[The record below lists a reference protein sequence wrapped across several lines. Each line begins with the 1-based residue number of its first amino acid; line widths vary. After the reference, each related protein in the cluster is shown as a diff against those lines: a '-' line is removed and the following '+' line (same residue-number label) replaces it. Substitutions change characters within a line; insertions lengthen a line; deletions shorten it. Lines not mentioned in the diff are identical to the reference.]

1 MKLEKIFSTR
11 YLREQFDFLLAGK
24 WLIYGSIIGVVS
36 GLGAIVFQLLLSL
49 IKQISFGKLMGLTPM
64 SPGGETELFHFSAG
78 SFTPYLVV
86 LLPTVGGLVAGWI
99 VYTFAP
105 EAEGHGTDE
114 VIKAYHKKRG
124 IIQTKV
130 PLVKLVASVITIGTG
145 GSGGREG
152 PIAQIGAGFGS
163 FLGRKLGLNTRT
175 RRWLMASGM
184 GAGIGS
190 IFHAPLAGA
199 IFAAEVLY
207 SDPEIEAEVLL
218 PSTVSSIIA
227 YSVYGMAYGWHNMF
241 IEQSLVGFSSPL
253 ELVPYLILAILVALL
268 SHLFIRT
275 FYGVNSIFKKLK
287 INNIFKPAIGG
298 FLTGTLALSM
308 ILLFKDKTYVVDI
321 MGGGYGILQ
330 EVFDNGVTNL
340 GIVLLL
346 SVSFLKILT
355 TSFTIGSGGS
365 AGVFGPSMV
374 IGGTFST
381 GIGFMFQKLMPTV
394 VQNPVAFTIVG
405 MAGFFAAA
413 ANTPLSTI
421 IMVSEL
427 TGNYQ
432 LLLPTMWV
440 CTISYF
446 IARKW
451 TIYRGQVP
459 NMNHSQAHF
468 GRYSPQ
474 IITGTIVADCYK
486 KDRKFTVVQSNA
498 STKEI
503 LELADNSRQRVFP
516 VIDEN
521 GNLLGGFNIDDVT
534 HLLHEPASEI
544 ETAKDLMYTNIP
556 VVQLQDNLDTANK
569 QMNDSFMDEALVVDD
584 SPNKRVIG
592 IITSSDIVL
601 TYNRKLS
608 EMNYADQEDERQKT
622 PSDSSVLRALSLKHL
637 VEKDLITVHPDST
650 LRTIVNAVVHSK
662 RNIFPVVDEKQYLHG
677 IILLNDI
684 RSIMF
689 KNENYDTVKAKDLMT
704 QPPDVVTLEDTMQ
717 KVVSKFELSGA
728 WNLPV
733 VDQKLH
739 YVGIVS
745 KSSIFSQYRKE
756 LVRHAVY

>member
-1 MKLEKIFSTR
+1 MKLLKLFSLK
-11 YLREQFDFLLAGK
+11 YLREQFDFMLAGK
-24 WLIYGSIIGVVS
+24 WLIYGSIIGIVS
-36 GLGAIVFQLLLSL
+36 GLAAIAFQLLLSFIRQL
-49 IKQISFGKLMGLTPM
+49 SFGSLMGLTPL
-64 SPGGETELFHFSAG
+64 SPGGETELFHLDTG
-78 SFTPYLVV
+78 SFVPYLVV
-86 LLPTVGGLVAGWI
+86 IVPTIGGLLAGWI

-124 IIQTKV
+124 IIQSKV
-130 PLVKLVASVITIGTG
+130 PIVKLLASAITIGTG

-227 YSVYGMAYGWHNMF
+227 YSVYSMVFGWHHMF
-241 IEQSLVGFSSPL
+241 IETSSVGFSSPL
-253 ELVPYLILAILVALL
+253 ELLPYMALAIILALL
-268 SHLFIRT
+268 THLYIRI
-275 FYGVNSIFKKLK
+275 FYGVNGLFKRLK
-287 INNIFKPAIGG
+287 INKILKPAIGG
-298 FLTGTLALSM
+298 FLTGSLGLTM
-308 ILLFKDKTYVVDI
+308 ILLLGDTTYVVDI

-330 EVFDNGVTNL
+330 EIFNNGVENI
-340 GIVLLL
+340 GILLL
-346 SVSFLKILT
+346 LTIGFLKILT
-355 TSFTIGSGGS
+355 TSFSIGSGGS

-374 IGGTFST
+374 IGGAFGTS
-381 GIGFMFQKLMPTV
+381 IGFFFQKIMPTIV
-394 VQNPVAFTIVG
+394 TNPVSFTIVG

-440 CTISYF
+440 CTITYF
-446 IARKW
+446 ISRKW
-451 TIYRGQVP
+451 TIYRSQVP
-459 NMNHSQAHF
+459 NKNFSQAHF

-474 IITGTIVADCYK
+474 IITGTTVRECYK
-486 KDRKFTVVQSNA
+486 RSRKFSTVKENA
-498 STKEI
+498 SISEI
-503 LELADNSRQRVFP
+503 LELVDRSRQRVFP
-516 VIDEN
+516 VVNDA
-521 GNLLGGFNIDDVT
+521 GGLVGGFNIDDVT
-534 HLLHEPASEI
+534 HVLHDPNTEMQIAS
-544 ETAKDLMYTNIP
+544 DLMYTQIP
-556 VVQLQDNLDTANK
+556 VVKKADSLEKANK
-569 QMNDSFMDEALVVDD
+569 LMNDSFMDEALVIDD
-584 SPNKRVIG
+584 SPEEKVIG
-592 IITSSDIVL
+592 IITSSDVVL

-608 EMNYADQEDERQKT
+608 EMNFGDQDEDKVT
-622 PSDSSVLRALSLKHL
+622 PSDSSVLRALDLNKL
-637 VEKDLITVHPDST
+637 VEKDLITIHPDEK
-650 LRTIVNAVVHSK
+650 LREITNAIIKSK
-662 RNIFPVVDEKQYLHG
+662 RNIFPVVGDDQTLHG

-689 KNENYDTVKAKDLMT
+689 DQSKYDETTASDLMS
-704 QPPDVVTLEDTMQ
+704 QPPDFVRHDDTMQ
-717 KVVSKFELSGA
+717 IVISKFETSGA

-733 VDQKLH
+733 IDKDKH
-739 YVGIVS
+739 YVGLVS

-756 LVRHAVY
+756 LVRHAIY

>member
-1 MKLEKIFSTR
+1 MWYRKLFSLR
-11 YLREQFDFLLAGK
+11 YLREQFDFRLAGK

-36 GLGAIVFQLLLSL
+36 GLGAALFQLILSFVRQL
-49 IKQISFGKLMGLTPM
+49 SFGKLMGLTPLA
-64 SPGGETELFHFSAG
+64 PGGETELFHLSHG
-78 SFTPYLVV
+78 SFLPYLVV
-86 LLPTVGGLVAGWI
+86 IIPTIGGLIAGWI

-124 IIQTKV
+124 IIQTNV
-130 PLVKLVASVITIGTG
+130 PIVKLIASAITIGTG

-199 IFAAEVLY
+199 IFAGEVLY

-227 YSVYGMAYGWHNMF
+227 YSVYSMFFGWHHMF
-241 IEQSLVGFSSPL
+241 IESSSVGFNSPK
-253 ELVPYLILAILVALL
+253 ELLPYIILAFILALIA
-268 SHLFIRT
+268 HLYIRI
-275 FYGVNSIFKKLK
+275 FYGVNGLFERLN
-287 INNIFKPAIGG
+287 INRIFKPAIGG
-298 FLTGTLALSM
+298 LLTGTLGLSM
-308 ILLFKDKTYVVDI
+308 ILLFNDTTYVVDV

-330 EVFDNGVTNL
+330 EVFYNGVSNV
-340 GIVLLL
+340 GILMLLMIG
-346 SVSFLKILT
+346 FLKILT
-355 TSFTIGSGGS
+355 TSFSIGSGGS

-374 IGGTFST
+374 IGGSFST
-381 GIGFMFQKLMPTV
+381 AIGFLFQKLMPGIIT
-394 VQNPVAFTIVG
+394 NPVSFTIVG
-405 MAGFFAAA
+405 MAGFFAAV

-440 CTISYF
+440 CAIAYF
-446 IARKW
+446 VSRKW
-451 TIYRGQVP
+451 TIYRSQVP

-474 IITGTIVADCYK
+474 IITGTIVKECYK
-486 KDRKFTVVQSNA
+486 RSRKFETVLESA
-498 STKEI
+498 GIEEI
-503 LELADNSRQRVFP
+503 LKIVDHSRQRIFP
-516 VIDEN
+516 VVSEQ
-521 GNLLGGFNIDDVT
+521 GALLGGFNIDDVT
-534 HLLHEPASEI
+534 HVLQDPSSNI
-544 ETAKDLMYTNIP
+544 KTARELMYTQIP
-556 VVQLQDNLDTANK
+556 VVTLFDNLEKANK
-569 QMNDSFMDEALVVDD
+569 LMNDRFVDEALVVDE
-584 SPNKRVIG
+584 SVARKVLG
-592 IITSSDIVL
+592 IITTSDIVL

-608 EMNYADQEDERQKT
+608 EMNHGDQDESNT
-622 PSDSSVLRALSLKHL
+622 PSDSSVLQALHL
-637 VEKDLITVHPDST
+637 EELIEKDLITLHPEDS
-650 LRTIVNAVVHSK
+650 LRSIVQAVIKSK
-662 RNIFPVVDEKQYLHG
+662 RNIFPVVDEEKTLHG

-689 KNENYDTVKAKDLMT
+689 DQEKYDETKATDLMT
-704 QPPDVVTLEDTMQ
+704 RPPDVARTTDSMQ
-717 KVVSKFELSGA
+717 RIISKFEMSGA

-733 VDQKLH
+733 VDHENH
-739 YVGIVS
+739 YLGLVS
-745 KSSIFSQYRKE
+745 KSTIFSYYRKE

>member
-1 MKLEKIFSTR
+1 MKIRKLFSTR
-11 YLREQFDFLLAGK
+11 YLREQFDFMLAGK

-36 GLGAIVFQLLLSL
+36 GLAAALFQLLLSFVSQL
-49 IKQISFGKLMGLTPM
+49 SFGKMGLTPLA
-64 SPGGETELFHFSAG
+64 PGGETELFHLSTG
-78 SFTPYLVV
+78 SFIPYLVV
-86 LLPTVGGLVAGWI
+86 IIPTLGGLLAGWI

-124 IIQTKV
+124 IIKTNV
-130 PLVKLVASVITIGTG
+130 PFVKLIASAITIGTG

-175 RRWLMASGM
+175 RRWLLASGM

-227 YSVYGMAYGWHNMF
+227 YSVYSMVFGWHHMF
-241 IEQSLVGFSSPL
+241 IESSSVGFNSPL
-253 ELVPYLILAILVALL
+253 ELFPYLILAIILALL
-268 SHLFIRT
+268 SHLYIRV
-275 FYGVNSIFKKLK
+275 FYGVNNLFKRLN
-287 INNIFKPAIGG
+287 INKIFKPAIGG
-298 FLTGTLALSM
+298 FLTGSLGLGM
-308 ILLFKDKTYVVDI
+308 ILMLNDTTYIVDI

-330 EVFDNGVTNL
+330 EIFNNGIQNV
-340 GIVLLL
+340 GIVLLMTIGL
-346 SVSFLKILT
+346 LKILT

-374 IGGTFST
+374 IGGTIGTS
-381 GIGFMFQKLMPTV
+381 IGFMFQKIMPTV
-394 VQNPVAFTIVG
+394 ILNPISFTIVG

-413 ANTPLSTI
+413 ANAPLSTI

-440 CTISYF
+440 CTIAYF
-446 IARKW
+446 ISRKW
-451 TIYRGQVP
+451 TIYRSQVP
-459 NMNHSQAHF
+459 NRNYSQAHF

-474 IITGTIVADCYK
+474 IITGTTVGECYK
-486 KDRKFTVVQSNA
+486 KSRKFSVVEANA
-498 STKEI
+498 TINDI
-503 LELADNSRQRVFP
+503 LDLVDRSRQRVFP
-516 VIDEN
+516 VVDERE
-521 GNLLGGFNIDDVT
+521 GLIGGFNIDDVT
-534 HLLHEPASEI
+534 HVLHDPNTEI
-544 ETAKDLMYTNIP
+544 KTARDLMYTQIS
-556 VVQLQDNLDTANK
+556 VVLLEDNLEKAN
-569 QMNDSFMDEALVVDD
+569 QLMNDSFMDEALIIDT
-584 SPNKRVIG
+584 SPEKRVIG
-592 IITSSDIVL
+592 IITSSDVVL

-608 EMNYADQEDERQKT
+608 EMNYGDQAEKEST
-622 PSDSSVLRALSLKHL
+622 PSDFNVLRALNLSLL
-637 VEKDLITVHPDST
+637 VEKDLITIHPEDS
-650 LRTIVNAVVHSK
+650 LRTVVDAVIKSK
-662 RNIFPVVDEKQYLHG
+662 RNIFPVVDDEQKLHG

-689 KNENYDTVKAKDLMT
+689 DQAKYEETKASDLMS
-704 QPPDVVTLEDTMQ
+704 QPPDFVCHDDTMQ
-717 KVVSKFELSGA
+717 QVITKFEVSGA

-733 VDQKLH
+733 INKEKH
-739 YVGIVS
+739 YVGLVS

-756 LVRHAVY
+756 LIRHTIY

>member
-1 MKLEKIFSTR
+1 MKIRKLFSTK
-11 YLREQFDFLLAGK
+11 YLREQFDFMLAGK
-24 WLIYGSIIGVVS
+24 WLIYGSVIGVVS
-36 GLGAIVFQLLLSL
+36 GLAAGLFQLLLSL
-49 IKQISFGKLMGLTPM
+49 VRQVSFSKLMGLTPLA
-64 SPGGETELFHFSAG
+64 PGGETELFHLGTG
-78 SFTPYLVV
+78 SFTPYLIIVI
-86 LLPTVGGLVAGWI
+86 PTLGGLLAGWI
-99 VYTFAP
+99 VYTYAP

-124 IIQTKV
+124 IIQPRV
-130 PLVKLVASVITIGTG
+130 PLVKLLASAVTIGTG

-227 YSVYGMAYGWHNMF
+227 YTVYSMMFGWHHMF
-241 IEQSLVGFSSPL
+241 IESAAVGFSSPK
-253 ELVPYLILAILVALL
+253 ELLPYLALAIFLALVV
-268 SHLFIRT
+268 HLYIKV
-275 FYGVNSIFKKLK
+275 FYGVNDLFKKLK

-298 FLTGTLALSM
+298 FLTGLLGFTMIM
-308 ILLFKDKTYVVDI
+308 ILNDTTYVVDI

-330 EVFDNGVTNL
+330 EVFSNGVQNI
-340 GIVLLL
+340 GVVLLL
-346 SVSFLKILT
+346 TVGVLKIFT
-355 TSFTIGSGGS
+355 TSFSIGSGGS

-374 IGGTFST
+374 IGGTLGTSV
-381 GIGFMFQKLMPTV
+381 GFMFQKIMPSV
-394 VQNPVAFTIVG
+394 VLSPVSFTIVG

-440 CTISYF
+440 CTITYF

-451 TIYRGQVP
+451 SIYRSQVP

-474 IITGTIVADCYK
+474 IITGTTVKECYK
-486 KDRKFTVVQSNA
+486 RTRKFSVVDANA
-498 STKEI
+498 SINDI
-503 LELADNSRQRVFP
+503 LDLVDHSRQRVFP

-521 GNLLGGFNIDDVT
+521 GALLGGFNIDDVT
-534 HLLHEPASEI
+534 HVLHDPNTEI
-544 ETAKDLMYTNIP
+544 KTARDLMYTQIP
-556 VVQLQDNLDTANK
+556 VVHLDDNLEKANK
-569 QMNDSFMDEALVVDD
+569 LMNDSFMDEALVVDD
-584 SPNKRVIG
+584 SPEQRVLG
-592 IITSSDIVL
+592 IITSSDVVL

-608 EMNYADQEDERQKT
+608 EMNYGDQDARQST
-622 PSDSSVLRALSLKHL
+622 PSDSSVLRALNLHGL
-637 VEKDLITVHPDST
+637 VEKDLVTLHPEDN
-650 LRTIVNAVVHSK
+650 LRTVVNAIIKSK
-662 RNIFPVVDEKQYLHG
+662 RNIFPVVDEEQTLHG

-689 KNENYDTVKAKDLMT
+689 DQEKYEEVKAKDLMT
-704 QPPDVVTLEDTMQ
+704 QPPDFVNLDDSMQ
-717 KVVSKFELSGA
+717 TVIYKFEITGA

-733 VDQKLH
+733 IDRNKH
-739 YVGIVS
+739 YVGLVS

-756 LVRHAVY
+756 LIRHAIY

>member
-1 MKLEKIFSTR
+1 MKIRKIVSTK
-11 YLREQFDFLLAGK
+11 YIREQFDFRLAGK
-24 WLIYGSIIGVVS
+24 WLVYGSIIGVVS
-36 GLGAIVFQLLLSL
+36 GLGATLFQLLLSFVRQL
-49 IKQISFGKLMGLTPM
+49 SFGSLMGLTPLA
-64 SPGGETELFHFSAG
+64 PGGETELFHLG
-78 SFTPYLVV
+78 VGNFTPYLIVV
-86 LLPTVGGLVAGWI
+86 IPTLGGLLAGWI

-124 IIQTKV
+124 IINSNV
-130 PLVKLVASVITIGTG
+130 PIVKLIASAVTIGTG

-175 RRWLMASGM
+175 RRWLLASGM

-199 IFAAEVLY
+199 IFAGEVLY

-227 YSVYGMAYGWHNMF
+227 YSVYSSFFGWHHMF
-241 IEQSLVGFSSPL
+241 IESKSVGFSSPI
-253 ELVPYLILAILVALL
+253 ELIPYLALAVILALL
-268 SHLFIRT
+268 SHFYIRV
-275 FYGVNSIFKKLK
+275 FYGINDLFNRLK
-287 INNIFKPAIGG
+287 INKIFKPAIGG
-298 FLTGTLALSM
+298 FLTGSLALGM
-308 ILLFKDKTYVVDI
+308 IFAFNDTTYMVDI

-330 EVFDNGVTNL
+330 EIFNNGVQNI

-346 SVSFLKILT
+346 TIGILKIFT

-374 IGGTFST
+374 IGGTIGTSV
-381 GIGFMFQKLMPTV
+381 GFMFQRIMPSV
-394 VQNPVAFTIVG
+394 VLNPTSFTIVG

-440 CTISYF
+440 VTIAYF
-446 IARKW
+446 ISRKW
-451 TIYRGQVP
+451 TIYRSQVP

-474 IITGTIVADCYK
+474 IITGTTVSECFK
-486 KDRKFTVVQSNA
+486 RSRKFSVVESNA
-498 STKEI
+498 NVGEI
-503 LELADNSRQRVFP
+503 LDLVDRSRQRVFP
-516 VIDEN
+516 VINEN
-521 GNLLGGFNIDDVT
+521 GKLVGGFNIDDVT
-534 HLLHEPASEI
+534 HLLHDKESDI
-544 ETAKDLMYTNIP
+544 KTAESLMYTNIP
-556 VVQLQDNLDTANK
+556 LVKLDDSLEKANSL
-569 QMNDSFMDEALVVDD
+569 MNDSFMDEALVIDN
-584 SPNKRVIG
+584 SPEQKVIG
-592 IITSSDIVL
+592 IITSSDVVL

-608 EMNYADQEDERQKT
+608 ELNYGDQDDKQVT
-622 PSDSSVLRALSLKHL
+622 PSDGSVLRALNLNSL
-637 VEKDLITVHPDST
+637 VEKDLATIKPEAS
-650 LRTIVNAVVHSK
+650 LRNIVDVIIKSK
-662 RNIFPVVDEKQYLHG
+662 RNIFPVVDEEQKLHG

-684 RSIMF
+684 RSTMF
-689 KNENYDTVKAKDLMT
+689 DTSKYDELKASDLMT
-704 QPPDVVTLEDTMQ
+704 QPPDFVSDDDPMQ
-717 KVVSKFELSGA
+717 RVISKFEMSGA

-733 VDQKLH
+733 INKNKEYIGL
-739 YVGIVS
+739 VS
-745 KSSIFSQYRKE
+745 KSSIFSRYRSE
-756 LVRHAVY
+756 LMRHAIY

>member
-1 MKLEKIFSTR
+1 MKIRKIFSTR

-24 WLIYGSIIGVVS
+24 WLIYGSVIGVVS
-36 GLGAIVFQLLLSL
+36 GLGAILFQLLLSFVRQL
-49 IKQISFGKLMGLTPM
+49 SLGKFMGLTPLA
-64 SPGGETELFHFSAG
+64 PGGETEIFHLG
-78 SFTPYLVV
+78 TGNFTPFLVV
-86 LLPTVGGLVAGWI
+86 LIPTIGGLIAGWI

-130 PLVKLVASVITIGTG
+130 PLIKLLASVITIGTG

-227 YSVYGMAYGWHNMF
+227 YSVYSMAFGWHNMF
-241 IEQSLVGFSSPL
+241 IESNLVGFSSPL
-253 ELVPYLILAILVALL
+253 ELIPYLILGILLALL

-275 FYGVNSIFKKLK
+275 FYGINDIFKRLK

-298 FLTGTLALSM
+298 FLTGTMALMM
-308 ILLFKDKTYVVDI
+308 ISLFSDTTYIVDI

-330 EVFDNGVTNL
+330 EVFNNGVTNVGL
-340 GIVLLL
+340 VLLFSL
-346 SVSFLKILT
+346 SFLKILS
-355 TSFTIGSGGS
+355 TSFSISSGGS

-374 IGGTFST
+374 IGGTFGT
-381 GIGFMFQKLMPTV
+381 GIGFLFQKIIPGI

-427 TGNYQ
+427 TGNYK

-440 CTISYF
+440 CAISYF

-451 TIYRGQVP
+451 SIYRNQVP
-459 NMNHSQAHF
+459 NMNYSQAHF

-486 KDRKFTVVQSNA
+486 KNRKFSLVEETSTVQN
-498 STKEI
+498 I
-503 LELADNSRQRVFP
+503 LALIDNSRQRVFP
-516 VIDEN
+516 VVNEN
-521 GNLLGGFNIDDVT
+521 GGLLGGFNIDDVT
-534 HLLHEPASEI
+534 HILHEPNTEI
-544 ETAKDLMYTNIP
+544 ETARDLMYTQIP
-556 VVQLQDNLDTANK
+556 VVQLQDNLETANK
-569 QMNDSFMDEALVVDD
+569 LMNESFMDEALVIDD
-584 SPNKRVIG
+584 SPEKKVIG

-601 TYNRKLS
+601 TYNRRLS
-608 EMNYADQEDERQKT
+608 EMNYGDQDNKQHT
-622 PSDSSVLRALSLKHL
+622 PSDSSVLKALALKHL
-637 VEKDLITVHPDST
+637 VEKDLITVHPEST
-650 LRTIVNAVVHSK
+650 LRTLVNAIIHSK
-662 RNIFPVVDEKQYLHG
+662 RNIFPVVDEKQALHG

-689 KNENYDTVKAKDLMT
+689 KNDSYDTVKAKDLMT
-704 QPPDVVTLEDTMQ
+704 QPPDIVTLEDTMQ
-717 KVVSKFELSGA
+717 KVVSKFEQSGA

-733 VDQKLH
+733 VDKKLH
-739 YVGIVS
+739 YVGLVS

-756 LVRHAVY
+756 LIKHAVY

>member
-1 MKLEKIFSTR
+1 MELRKVFSTR

-36 GLGAIVFQLLLSL
+36 GLGAILFQLLLSL
-49 IKQISFGKLMGLTPM
+49 IRQFSFGSLMGLSPLA
-64 SPGGETELFHFSAG
+64 PGGETELFHLSHG
-78 SFTPYLVV
+78 SFLPWLVV
-86 LLPTVGGLVAGWI
+86 IIPTVGGLLAGWI
-99 VYTFAP
+99 VYTYAP

-124 IIQTKV
+124 IIKSKV
-130 PLVKLVASVITIGTG
+130 PFVKLIASVITIGTG

-207 SDPEIEAEVLL
+207 SDPEIESEVLL

-227 YSVYGMAYGWHNMF
+227 YTVYSMVFGWHNMF
-241 IEQSLVGFSSPL
+241 IESNLVAFTSPM
-253 ELVPYLILAILVALL
+253 ELIPYLVLGILLALL
-268 SHLFIRT
+268 SHVYIRT
-275 FYGVNSIFKKLK
+275 FYGINALFHKLK

-298 FLTGTLALSM
+298 FLTGTIAL
-308 ILLFKDKTYVVDI
+308 ILILIMNDTTYVVDV

-330 EVFDNGVTNL
+330 EVFNNGMTNIGL
-340 GIVLLL
+340 TLLFA
-346 SVSFLKILT
+346 VSFMKILT

-381 GIGFMFQKLMPTV
+381 GVGFLFQKLTPGL
-394 VQNPVAFTIVG
+394 VQNPVSFTIVG

-440 CTISYF
+440 CAISYF

-451 TIYRGQVP
+451 SIYRSQVP
-459 NMNHSQAHF
+459 NMNYSQAHF

-486 KDRKFTVVQSNA
+486 KNRKFTVVEA
-498 STKEI
+498 STSTSDI
-503 LELADNSRQRVFP
+503 LALVDSSRQRVFP
-516 VIDEN
+516 VVDEH
-521 GNLLGGFNIDDVT
+521 GSLLGGFNIDDVT
-534 HLLHEPASEI
+534 HLLHEPNTEI

-556 VVQLQDNLDTANK
+556 VVQLQDNLETANK
-569 QMNDSFMDEALVVDD
+569 LMNDSFMDEALVVDD
-584 SPNKRVIG
+584 SPEKRILG
-592 IITSSDIVL
+592 IITSSDVVL

-608 EMNYADQEDERQKT
+608 EMNQGDQESKPRS
-622 PSDSSVLRALSLKHL
+622 PSDSNILSAMSLRHL
-637 VEKDLITVHPDST
+637 VEKDLITIRPDAT
-650 LRTIVNAVVHSK
+650 LKTIVNAVVHSK
-662 RNIFPVVDEKQYLHG
+662 RNIFPVVDERQMLHG

-689 KNENYDTVKAKDLMT
+689 DQSKYEEVKARDLMT
-704 QPPDVVTLEDTMQ
+704 QPPEVVTLEDTMQ
-717 KVVSKFELSGA
+717 KVVSKFEISGA

-733 VDQKLH
+733 VDKQLH
-739 YVGIVS
+739 YVGLVS
-745 KSSIFSQYRKE
+745 KSSIFSHYRKE
-756 LVRHAVY
+756 LIKHAI

>member
-1 MKLEKIFSTR
+1 MKVRKIFSTR

-24 WLIYGSIIGVVS
+24 WLIYGSVIGVVS
-36 GLGAIVFQLLLSL
+36 GLGAILFQLLLSYVQQL
-49 IKQISFGKLMGLTPM
+49 SLGKFMGLTPLA
-64 SPGGETELFHFSAG
+64 PGGEAELFHLG
-78 SFTPYLVV
+78 TGGFTPYLIV
-86 LLPTVGGLVAGWI
+86 LVPTIGGLIAGWI
-99 VYTFAP
+99 VYTYAP

-114 VIKAYHKKRG
+114 VIKAYHQKRG
-124 IIQTKV
+124 IIVAKV
-130 PLVKLVASVITIGTG
+130 PIVKLIASVLTIGTG

-227 YSVYGMAYGWHNMF
+227 YSVYSMVFGWHNMF
-241 IEQSLVGFSSPL
+241 IETSLVGFSSPL
-253 ELVPYLILAILVALL
+253 ELIPYLILGILLAFL

-275 FYGVNSIFKKLK
+275 FYGVNDLFKKFK

-298 FLTGTLALSM
+298 FLTGALALVM
-308 ILLFKDKTYVVDI
+308 ILLLNDTTYVVDI

-330 EVFDNGVTNL
+330 EVFNNGITNVGL
-340 GIVLLL
+340 GLLF
-346 SVSFLKILT
+346 SVSFLKILS
-355 TSFTIGSGGS
+355 TSFSIGSGGS

-381 GIGFMFQKLMPTV
+381 GIGFLFQKILPGF
-394 VQNPVAFTIVG
+394 VQNPVSFTIVG

-440 CTISYF
+440 STISYF

-451 TIYRGQVP
+451 TIYRNQVP
-459 NMNHSQAHF
+459 NMNYSQAHF

-486 KDRKFTVVQSNA
+486 KNRKFTVVK
-498 STKEI
+498 STANTEEI
-503 LELADNSRQRVFP
+503 LALVDSSRQRVFP
-516 VIDEN
+516 VVDDN
-521 GNLLGGFNIDDVT
+521 GGLMGGFNIEDVT
-534 HLLHEPASEI
+534 HLLHEPTTDI
-544 ETAKDLMYTNIP
+544 ETAKDLVYTNIP
-556 VVQLQDNLDTANK
+556 VVQLQDNLETANK
-569 QMNDSFMDEALVVDD
+569 QMNNNYMDEALVIDD
-584 SPNKRVIG
+584 SPEKRVIG

-608 EMNYADQEDERQKT
+608 EMNYGDQDTSRKT
-622 PSDSSVLRALSLKHL
+622 PSDSSVLSALHLKTL
-637 VEKDLITVHPDST
+637 VEKDLITVKPDAT
-650 LRTIVNAVVHSK
+650 LRTLVNAVIHSK
-662 RNIFPVVDEKQYLHG
+662 RNIFPVVDEKQSLHG

-689 KNENYDTVKAKDLMT
+689 KHDSYDTVKVKDLMT
-704 QPPDVVTLEDTMQ
+704 QPPEMVTLEDNMQ

-733 VDQKLH
+733 VDEKLH
-739 YVGIVS
+739 YIGLVS
-745 KSSIFSQYRKE
+745 RSSIFSQYRKE
-756 LVRHAVY
+756 LVKHAVY